1 MTKFYKKGYP
11 RPQFVRESFFSLN
24 GEWNFRFDPR
34 KEGIKCGWQN
44 GFEDRKII
52 VPFSYE
58 SPAGGIGV
66 QDECNVVWYSRS
78 QSFELHEGKRIL
90 LNFEGSDYRTELWVN
105 GIYMGVHEGGY
116 TRFTF
121 DITEALKKTGNQL
134 VCRIEDTYSTVQPRG
149 KQRWLKQNYDCWYTQ
164 TTGIWKDVWAEE
176 TDSSYLTALYLTPL
190 YDENS
195 LEVDYELNLW
205 KDSSDSFEIET
216 IITFENFTIY
226 SGKDKVIKNAFSK
239 KISLVNDEIKWKVRY
254 WCPKSP
260 NLYDVCIRIYKN
272 GKVID
277 EVGSY
282 FGLRKISTDSGRV
295 KLNNMDFYLK
305 MVLDQ
310 GYWES
315 SLLTPPDEE
324 ALILDIKKILEYGY
338 NGVRKHQKIED
349 ERFYYWADV
358 YGLTVWCEAPSF
370 YEFDRRAIECVTK
383 EWVDIVKQHYNHPS
397 IITWVPFNESW
408 GIPRILCDKK
418 QQVFTE
424 AIYYLTKSLDAT
436 RPVISNDGW
445 EHTKS
450 DIITLH
456 DYAEYGEDLLS
467 HWTDWEQNL
476 SNTQSFN
483 GERYAFAGGFRYE
496 GQPIILSEFG
506 GIAFCKDEK
515 AWGYGNAETSEGSY
529 LERLNSLTDAI
540 YSMDFISGYCYTHL
554 TDVEQEQNGHMDMN
568 RRDKVGAEKIRTIIQ
583 GGRK

>member
-1 MTKFYKKGYP
+1 
-11 RPQFVRESFFSLN
+11 
-24 GEWNFRFDPR
+24 
-34 KEGIKCGWQN
+34 
-44 GFEDRKII
+44 
-52 VPFSYE
+52 
-58 SPAGGIGV
+58 
-66 QDECNVVWYSRS
+66 
-78 QSFELHEGKRIL
+78 
-90 LNFEGSDYRTELWVN
+90 
-105 GIYMGVHEGGY
+105 
-116 TRFTF
+116 
-121 DITEALKKTGNQL
+121 
-134 VCRIEDTYSTVQPRG
+134 
-149 KQRWLKQNYDCWYTQ
+149 
-164 TTGIWKDVWAEE
+164 
-176 TDSSYLTALYLTPL
+176 
-190 YDENS
+190 
-195 LEVDYELNLW
+195 
-205 KDSSDSFEIET
+205 
-216 IITFENFTIY
+216 
-226 SGKDKVIKNAFSK
+226 
-239 KISLVNDEIKWKVRY
+239 
-254 WCPKSP
+254 
-260 NLYDVCIRIYKN
+260 
-272 GKVID
+272 
-277 EVGSY
+277 
-282 FGLRKISTDSGRV
+282 
-295 KLNNMDFYLK
+295 MDFYLK

-515 AWGYGNAETSEGSY
+515 AWGYGNAETSEGGY

-540 YSMDFISGYCYTHL
+540 YSMDFISGYCYTQL

-568 RRDKVGAEKIRTIIQ
+568 RRDKVDAEKIRTIIQ